1 MDGAVQQA
9 AGVLL
14 AVAQAGIV
22 LPWELAVVARR
33 LNHHQALLLALHT
46 LLLLVQAAPAVEE
59 MEHKDQIQFLAPLPR
74 PAAVMAVVITGQQ
87 EQMVAQ
93 VGQAVAAVA

>member
-1 MDGAVQQA
+1 MAVETAGQQA
-9 AGVLL
+9 A
-14 AVAQAGIV
+14 ARVAIV
-22 LPWELAVVARR
+22 LALALAAVVHQ
-33 LNHHQALLLALHT
+33 LNQPLALLLALRT
-46 LLLLVQAAPAVEE
+46 LLLLVQVVRAAAQMQTAV
-59 MEHKDQIQFLAPLPR
+59 KDQIQFLAPLPR